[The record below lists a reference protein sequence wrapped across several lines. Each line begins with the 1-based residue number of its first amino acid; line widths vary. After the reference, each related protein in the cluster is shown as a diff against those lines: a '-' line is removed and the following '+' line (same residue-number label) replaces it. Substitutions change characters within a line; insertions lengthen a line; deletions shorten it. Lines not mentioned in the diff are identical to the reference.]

1 MHADAL
7 VDALKK
13 ILKARGITYAEVAAG
28 LRLSEASVK
37 RMFSRRDLTLAR
49 LEDVCRVAGIDFG
62 ELARELTQEEAGI
75 TFLTVEQ
82 EEEIVSD
89 PKLMLIAL
97 CAVGNWTF
105 EQIVEAYDIPA
116 AECIGYLVRLD
127 RRKIIELGPEN
138 RIRPLIGRT
147 FAWLPDGP
155 IQRYFRSRVESE
167 YLSSKFDRPGEMFLF
182 VSGMLSR
189 GSTADLIGRMRRVA
203 SEFADLHRADRSLP
217 LAERHGTSAL
227 LAIRAWEP
235 KVFRALRRE
244 DRDPAHGRRTLDPT
258 AGAHASGDGA
268 AGPKRRGGSAR
279 RTRG

>member
-7 VDALKK
+7 VDALKR

-28 LRLSEASVK
+28 LGLSEASIK
-37 RMFSRRDLTLAR
+37 RMFSRRDFTLAR
-49 LEDVCRVAGIDFG
+49 LEDVCRVAGVDFG
-62 ELARELTQEEAGI
+62 ELAREVTQEEAGL
-75 TFLTVEQ
+75 THLTVEQ

-97 CAVGNWTF
+97 CAVGNWTL
-105 EQIVEAYDIPA
+105 EQIVATYDISE

-127 RRKIIELGPEN
+127 RRRIIELGAEN
-138 RIRPLIGRT
+138 RIRPLISRT
-147 FAWLPDGP
+147 FSWLPDGP

-217 LAERHGTSAL
+217 LAERHGASAL
-227 LAIRAWEP
+227 LAIRPWEP
-235 KVFRALRRE
+235 RAFRALRRPE
-244 DRDPAHGRRTLDPT
+244 DEPARAEAAPDARADRARTHSANDPPRDP
-258 AGAHASGDGA
+258 
-268 AGPKRRGGSAR
+268 GGSGGR
-279 RTRG
+279 SRK